1 MSTYKITNYSKQKA
15 KKLKVVIKKSTN
27 PKKKIDVF
35 KKVKNKEGKEELKKI
50 TSIGA
55 SSYKDYPTYLKE
67 DKVLAEK
74 RRKAYKKRH
83 EKDRHKKG
91 TAGYYAD
98 QILW

>member
-1 MSTYKITNYSKQKA
+1 MSTYKISNYSKQKA
-15 KKLKVVIKKSTN
+15 KKLNVVIKKSTN

-35 KKVKNKEGKEELKKI
+35 KKVKDKLVKI
-50 TSIGA
+50 ASIGA
-55 SSYKDYPTYLKE
+55 ASYKDYTMYLKE

-83 EKDRHKKG
+83 EKDRHKKNSP
-91 TAGYYAD
+91 GYYAD